1 MSEEQQYQQ
10 EQQEQEQEQEQQEYQ
25 EESPYPPLEEAT
37 RFTFNAVPCS
47 SVESKKHMIIPFSC
61 IHTPLAQGATRLP
74 YAPLVCRGN
83 CRSVISPYAMVDV
96 KNKMWTCPFC
106 YTRNA
111 FPAQYSEISETNL
124 PAELFPQYAT
134 VEYTLS
140 PPSESAPPVF
150 LFLVDI
156 TVAEAELRPL
166 KDTLLQAL
174 SLLPQNALVGLI
186 TVGTTVQVYELGFTA
201 CPKAYVFSG
210 LKDYTAQQVQELLG
224 LPRAPAPPVGQQQ
237 QAQGQARPVA
247 PLGAD
252 GNGFLAPLS
261 KCEFGLTDIIE
272 ELQQDPWPVRAD
284 RRPLQS
290 AGAGLSLAVGLLESV
305 CRGNCARVLG
315 FIGNPCTQGPGLIVS
330 DELKEFIRSHSDIV
344 KDKARHTRRAK
355 KFYDGLAQ
363 RAAACGHAVDLF
375 CCSIDQ
381 VGLFEM
387 QDLCRRTGGI
397 ALVAD
402 GFAKDTFTKTLL
414 KCFDHRADVPD
425 APAGELAVGACATL
439 EVHTSRELR
448 VCGAIGHLASLANAA
463 PNVSET
469 EIGIGGTNA
478 WRACSIDQRAS
489 YAFFFEVAAPAGPQ
503 QQQQQGPPQTPA
515 LFQFVTQYCTTAGQR
530 VLRVSTVAR
539 PWTDTSMSTAQLAA
553 SFDQEAAA
561 AVIARQAAARLD
573 YEDPYDVLRWIDRLL
588 IRLVSK
594 FSTYT
599 PNDPSSLRLAECF
612 TLFPQFMFHLRRSQF
627 VQPFNNTPDE
637 SVFYRHCL
645 NRENVPNAVTMIQPS
660 LDMYSIESAEPTPVL
675 LSATSVSSQHIL
687 LLDTFFLV
695 LVFLGHDIV
704 EARKEGLAERPEG
717 AAFKN
722 FLAQPIADAQPIL
735 ADRFPYPRYIECA
748 QYSGDARHLLSILD
762 PAVTHNTQNPTGA
775 EAILTEDVSL
785 QVFIEHLKRAA
796 VHQ

>member
-1 MSEEQQYQQ
+1 MSEEYDQQQ
-10 EQQEQEQEQEQQEYQ
+10 EQQQQEEYQ

-37 RFTFNAVPCS
+37 RFTFNAIPYN
-47 SVESKKHMIIPFSC
+47 SVESKKHMIIPLSC
-61 IHTPLAQGATRLP
+61 IHTPLAPGATRLP
-74 YAPLVCRGN
+74 YAPLVCRGPG
-83 CRSVISPYAMVDV
+83 CRSIISPYSMLDV

-106 YTRNA
+106 FTRNA

-124 PAELFPQYAT
+124 PAELFPQYST
-134 VEYTLS
+134 VEYTLT
-140 PPSESAPPVF
+140 PPSDSVPPVF

-156 TVAEAELRPL
+156 TIAESELRPL

-210 LKDYTAQQVQELLG
+210 LKDYSAQQVQELLG
-224 LPRAPAPPVGQQQ
+224 LPKAPQPAPGAAPAGAP
-237 QAQGQARPVA
+237 ATAI
-247 PLGAD
+247 PLGPE

-261 KCEFGLTDIIE
+261 KCEFTLTDIIE
-272 ELQQDPWPVRAD
+272 DLQQDPWPVRAD
-284 RRPLQS
+284 KRPLQS
-290 AGAGLSLAVGLLESV
+290 AGAGLSLGIGLLESA
-305 CRGNCARVLG
+305 CRGNCARVMG

-330 DELKEFIRSHSDIV
+330 DDLKEFLRSHSDIV
-344 KDKARHTRRAK
+344 KDKAKHARKAK

-363 RAAACGHAVDLF
+363 RATACGHAVDLF

-387 QDLCRRTGGI
+387 QDLCRRTGGLT
-397 ALVAD
+397 LVAD
-402 GFAKDTFTKTLL
+402 GFAKDTFTKTLI
-414 KCFDHRADVPD
+414 KFFDHRADVPD
-425 APAGELAVGACATL
+425 APPAELATAAAATL
-439 EVHTSRELR
+439 EVHTSKEIK
-448 VCGAIGHLASLANAA
+448 VCGAIGHLASLGNASA
-463 PNVSET
+463 PNVSEA

-478 WRACSIDQRAS
+478 WRACSIDQRSS
-489 YAFFFEVAAPAGPQ
+489 YALFFEISSATAAAAGGAQ
-503 QQQQQGPPQTPA
+503 KPQTPA
-515 LFQFVTQYCTTAGQR
+515 LFQFVTQYATTAGQKI
-530 VLRVSTVAR
+530 LRVCTVAR
-539 PWTDTSMSTAQLAA
+539 PWTDTAASLAQLAD
-553 SFDQEAAA
+553 SFDEEAAA
-561 AVIARQAAARLD
+561 AIIARQAAARLD
-573 YEDPYDVLRWIDRLL
+573 YEDPYDVLRWIDRML

-594 FSTYT
+594 FSTFT
-599 PNDPSSLRLAECF
+599 PNDPSSLRLSERF

-645 NRENVPNAVTMIQPS
+645 NRENVPNEITMIQPS

-704 EARKEGLAERPEG
+704 EARKEGLAEKPEG

-762 PAVTHNTQNPTGA
+762 PAVTHNTQNPSAG